1 MKRIKVLHVFKAY
14 YPDSLGGVESVIYQ
28 LCINQSDSFESSVF
42 TLSKN
47 AGSVQVAN
55 HLVHRAKLSLNIA
68 STGFSWSGIKLFSH
82 HAAQADIIHYHF
94 PWPFMD
100 MLDLITANKKPAV
113 VTYHSDIIK
122 QKNLIKLYRP
132 LMNLFLNRVDAIVAT
147 SPEYVS
153 SSEVLQRFKH
163 KTTVIPIGIDS
174 GAYPIPSAELL
185 SQWAAKLPNKFFIFI
200 GVLRYYK
207 GLHYL
212 LDALKYQPYP
222 LVIIGTGPEE
232 ASLKQQ
238 AQTLGLKNVIFLG
251 ALSEA
256 DKMAVLQLAYA
267 FVFPSHLRSEA
278 FGVSLLEAAMLGKA
292 LISCDISTGTT
303 YVNKDQETGL
313 VCQPESASA
322 LSQAMTHLWENP
334 EQTKVMGL
342 RARQRQQALFTSQEA
357 ARRYEELYKSVLAAA
372 NVE

>member
-1 MKRIKVLHVFKAY
+1 MKTIKVLHVFKAY

-28 LCINQSDSFESSVF
+28 LCVNQSESIESSVF

-47 AGSVQVAN
+47 TGSVRVAN
-55 HLVHRAKLSLNIA
+55 HFVHRAKLNLNIA
-68 STGFSWSGIKLFSH
+68 STGFSWSGIKLFKQY
-82 HAAQADIIHYHF
+82 AAQADIIHYHF

-100 MLDLITANKKPAV
+100 MLDFMMVNKKPAI

-147 SPEYVS
+147 SPEYVL
-153 SSEVLQRFKH
+153 SSEVLQKFKH
-163 KTTVIPIGIDS
+163 KTTVIPIGIDA
-174 GAYPIPSAELL
+174 GAYPKPSAELL
-185 SQWAAKLPNKFFIFI
+185 SQWAAKLPNKFFIFV

-222 LVIIGTGPEE
+222 LVIVGAGPEE

-238 AQTLGLKNVIFLG
+238 VQILGLKNVIFLG

-278 FGVSLLEAAMLGKA
+278 FGVSLLEAAMLGKPM
-292 LISCDISTGTT
+292 ISCDISTGTT

-313 VCQPESASA
+313 VCQPENPLA
-322 LSQAMTHLWENP
+322 LSQAMTRLWENP
-334 EQTKVMGL
+334 EQTQAMGF
-342 RARQRQQALFTSQEA
+342 RAQQRQQELFTSKQA
-357 ARRYEELYKSVLAAA
+357 AMRYEQLYRSILAAA